1 MENKHFSKL
10 ALKFIAACLLLGIAI
25 CATSGYFGY
34 QQYNKEIQKT
44 YNNTAYQVAETAL
57 TYTSVEDLTMYSKLV
72 AGYRDGDVSQEEIDQ
87 YMADSKYTDVIK
99 QLTNLREKMNA
110 NDIFFV
116 AIDKDELNSFDGN
129 METWEPQMYIY
140 DCYAI
145 PEQNYPLGAR
155 GPLNPEFIDEV
166 NKVVDTG
173 ERSSNYFVSESQ
185 FGFNTSAILPVKG
198 DNGKVVACIGVEIPM
213 TTIKA
218 ALQQYIRNSILIT
231 IGLIVAF
238 LFLYI
243 LYIYRKVVT
252 PINKISH
259 EVDNFLEN
267 NNQVTDELYSIK
279 TNDEIEGLA
288 QSVVKMEN
296 DINDYITNIT
306 TITAEKE
313 RIGAELDVATNIQA
327 SMLPC
332 IFPAFP
338 EVEQVDVYATMNPAK
353 EVGGDFYD
361 FFMVDD
367 THVAMVAADVSGKGV
382 PAALFMVIGKTLIKD
397 HTTPGTDLGEV
408 FTTVNN
414 LLCQSNSEGLF
425 ITAFEG
431 VLDLVTGE
439 FRYVNAGHETPFISK
454 AGGKFEPYPIKAGF
468 VLAGMEGIKYK
479 SYSIMLEPGDRVFE
493 YTDGVTEAT
502 NSDNHLFGMDR
513 LEASL
518 EKNAGKSIHDLL
530 PAVKSDIDEFV
541 GEAPQFDDIT
551 MICLEYKSRM
561 QGL

>member
-1 MENKHFSKL
+1 METKRFSKL
-10 ALKFIAACLLLGIAI
+10 ALKFIVACLLLGVLI
-25 CATSGYFGY
+25 CSASGYFGY

-72 AGYRDGDVSQEEIDQ
+72 EGYRDGTVSQEELDQ
-87 YMADSKYTDVIK
+87 YMADDKYQNVIK
-99 QLTNLREKMNA
+99 ELTNLREKMNA

-116 AIDKDELNSFDGN
+116 AIDKEELNGFDGN

-155 GPLNPEFIDEV
+155 GPLNPEFINEV
-166 NKVVDTG
+166 NQVVDTG

-185 FGFNTSAILPVKG
+185 FGYNTSAILPVKG
-198 DNGKVVACIGVEIPM
+198 ADGKVVACIGVEIPM

-218 ALQQYIRNSILIT
+218 ALKQYVRNSILIT
-231 IGLIVAF
+231 VGMIIIF
-238 LFLYI
+238 LLLYI
-243 LYIYRKVVT
+243 LYIYKKVVT
-252 PINKISH
+252 PINKVSE
-259 EVDNFLEN
+259 EVGKFIDSD
-267 NNQVTDELYSIK
+267 NQVSTELGKIK
-279 TNDEIEGLA
+279 TNDEIEMLS
-288 QSVVKMEN
+288 QNVLKMEM
-296 DINDYITNIT
+296 DINDYIENIT

-313 RIGAELDVATNIQA
+313 RIGAELDVATHIQA

-338 EVEQVDVYATMNPAK
+338 ERPEFDIFATMNPAK

-367 THVAMVAADVSGKGV
+367 THIAIVAADVSGKGV

-414 LLCQSNSEGLF
+414 LLCESNSEGLF

-439 FRYVNAGHETPFISK
+439 FRFVNAGHETPFICK
-454 AGGKFEPYPIKAGF
+454 KGEKFKPYPIKAGF
-468 VLAGMEGIKYK
+468 VLAGMEEMKYK
-479 SYSIMLEPGDRVFE
+479 AGTFTLEPGDKIFQ

-502 NSDNHLFGMDR
+502 NKKNELFGMER
-513 LEASL
+513 LENTL
-518 EKNAGKSIHDLL
+518 GKYSDKTVEELL
-530 PAVKSDIDEFV
+530 PLVKKDIDAFV
-541 GEAPQFDDIT
+541 GKAPQFDDIT
-551 MICLEYKSRM
+551 MICLEYKEKIER
-561 QGL
+561 